1 MGFKSGF
8 ICIVG
13 CPNAGKSTLLNSLVG
28 EKIAIVSDK
37 AQTTRSK
44 ITGILTRD
52 DYQMVF
58 LDTPGATVPNSR
70 LGEYMQKTVF
80 TSLIGVDVILFVLD
94 AINGMREKD
103 DMLIE
108 RLKKTD
114 IKKIGLINKLDA
126 ATPAQKDTAW
136 AYLEKTGCFEKLLK
150 ISAKSGEGLREL
162 EEMLYSYLEEGPK
175 YYPDDMVTDMPE
187 RLLCAELVREKTLG
201 LLKEEVPHGIVVEV
215 DKMSMRSDRK
225 LYDIWA
231 TVYCERESHK
241 PILIGKG
248 GSMLK
253 RIGEDSRKEMELM
266 LGVNVNLQ
274 LYVKVREG
282 WRDNIRALNELGFK

>member
-80 TSLIGVDVILFVLD
+80 ASLIGVDVILFVLD

-103 DMLIE
+103 EMLIE

-126 ATPAQKDTAW
+126 ATPAQLNTAW
-136 AYLEKTGCFEKLLK
+136 AYLEKAGCFEKLLK

-162 EEMLYSYLEEGPK
+162 EEVLYSYLEEGPK

-201 LLKEEVPHGIVVEV
+201 LLREEVPHGIVVEV
-215 DKMSMRSDRK
+215 DKMGLRPDRK

-241 PILIGKG
+241 PILIGKA
-248 GSMLK
+248 GSMLR

-266 LGVNVNLQ
+266 LGVRVNLQ

-282 WRDNIRALNELGFK
+282 WRDNIRVLNELGFK

>member
-80 TSLIGVDVILFVLD
+80 ASLIGVDVILFVLD

-103 DMLIE
+103 EMLIE

-126 ATPAQKDTAW
+126 ATPAQLNTAW
-136 AYLEKTGCFEKLLK
+136 AYLEKAGCFEKLLK

-162 EEMLYSYLEEGPK
+162 EEVLYSYLEEGPK

-201 LLKEEVPHGIVVEV
+201 FLREEVPHGIVVEV
-215 DKMSMRSDRK
+215 DKMSMRPDGK

-241 PILIGKG
+241 PILIGKA
-248 GSMLK
+248 GSMLR
-253 RIGEDSRKEMELM
+253 RIGEDSRKEIELM
-266 LGVNVNLQ
+266 LGVSVNLQ

>member
-80 TSLIGVDVILFVLD
+80 ASLIGVDVILFVLD

-103 DMLIE
+103 EMLIE

-126 ATPAQKDTAW
+126 ATPAQLNTAW
-136 AYLEKTGCFEKLLK
+136 AYLEKAGCFEKLLK

-162 EEMLYSYLEEGPK
+162 EEVLYSYLEEGPK

-201 LLKEEVPHGIVVEV
+201 LLREEVPHGIVVEV
-215 DKMSMRSDRK
+215 DKMGLRPDKK

-241 PILIGKG
+241 P
-248 GSMLK
+248 
-253 RIGEDSRKEMELM
+253 
-266 LGVNVNLQ
+266 
-274 LYVKVREG
+274 
-282 WRDNIRALNELGFK
+282 

>member
-80 TSLIGVDVILFVLD
+80 ASLIGVDVILFVLD

-103 DMLIE
+103 EMLIE

-126 ATPAQKDTAW
+126 ATPAQLNTAW
-136 AYLEKTGCFEKLLK
+136 AYLEKAGCFEKLLK

-162 EEMLYSYLEEGPK
+162 EEVLYSYLEEGPK

-201 LLKEEVPHGIVVEV
+201 LLREEVPHGIVVEV
-215 DKMSMRSDRK
+215 DKMGLRPDRK

-248 GSMLK
+248 GSMLR

-266 LGVNVNLQ
+266 LGVSVNLQ

>member
-103 DMLIE
+103 EMLIE

-126 ATPAQKDTAW
+126 ATPAQLNTAW
-136 AYLEKTGCFEKLLK
+136 AYLEKAGCFEKLLK

-162 EEMLYSYLEEGPK
+162 EEVLYSYLEEGPK

-201 LLKEEVPHGIVVEV
+201 LLREEVPHGIVVEV
-215 DKMSMRSDRK
+215 DKMGLRPDRK

-248 GSMLK
+248 GSMLR

-266 LGVNVNLQ
+266 LGVRVNLQ

-282 WRDNIRALNELGFK
+282 WRDNIRVLNELGFK